1 MKGGKVRPE
10 LLKGISIRNCLTTA
24 TLARIAILQ
33 LYGKRYEESNPGSSY
48 KVIGYEPRPVLKIFP
63 ASDATDKRIQL
74 YNFIEAVSTL
84 PSSFSETKIDKL
96 LKRIS
101 PKLHGSLKS
110 LLVVV
115 SDDMFKSRPKPKSQQ
130 PKGTVRGKS
139 SGSKAKT
146 PESGS
151 KVASKTNT
159 PESSRNL
166 ERGASGSPEEAGPT
180 AKK

>member
-1 MKGGKVRPE
+1 M
-10 LLKGISIRNCLTTA
+10 
-24 TLARIAILQ
+24 
-33 LYGKRYEESNPGSSY
+33 
-48 KVIGYEPRPVLKIFP
+48 KIFP
-63 ASDATDKRIQL
+63 ASDATDKRIQS
-74 YNFIEAVSTL
+74 YNFIKAVSTL
-84 PSSFSETKIDKL
+84 PSSFSETEIDEL

-115 SDDMFKSRPKPKSQQ
+115 SDDMLKSRPKPKLQQ

-139 SGSKAKT
+139 SGSKGTVKTKT

-151 KVASKTNT
+151 KVASKTKT

-166 ERGASGSPEEAGPT
+166 KRGASGSPKEAGPT

>member
-1 MKGGKVRPE
+1 M
-10 LLKGISIRNCLTTA
+10 TTA

-63 ASDATDKRIQL
+63 ASDATDKRIQS

-84 PSSFSETKIDKL
+84 PSSFTETEIDEL
-96 LKRIS
+96 LNRIS

-110 LLVVV
+110 ILVVV
-115 SDDMFKSRPKPKSQQ
+115 SDDMLKSRPKPKSQQ
-130 PKGTVRGKS
+130 PKGSGKGKTFGSKGTV
-139 SGSKAKT
+139 KAKT

-151 KVASKTNT
+151 KAAKAASKTKT
-159 PESSRNL
+159 PESSRSL
-166 ERGASGSPEEAGPT
+166 KRGASGSPEEAGPN